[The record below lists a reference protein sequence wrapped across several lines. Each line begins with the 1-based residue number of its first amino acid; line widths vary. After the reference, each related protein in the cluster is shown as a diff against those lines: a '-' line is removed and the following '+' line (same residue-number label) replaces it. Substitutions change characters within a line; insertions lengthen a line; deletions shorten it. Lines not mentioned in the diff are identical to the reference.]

1 MTSTH
6 AGPDTEPS
14 PKGVAV
20 GRPRP
25 ATWPGRR
32 AARPAGAY
40 DPDPLARDGPQG
52 VEVAF
57 TGEDGRTGVFSFATL
72 PLPGWHADLA
82 AAFARLTG
90 PTGGVRTLAGAK
102 GAWGALGRLLRFLA
116 SLPCPPRDPSRLTAR
131 QLRRF
136 ELHRRR
142 TCTPSSVVIEL
153 GTLRGLLGQITPRGL
168 LRADVVDWL
177 GQRRG
182 VEQQL
187 GTRGYSEQEF
197 GRIMAAARGDV
208 AAIRDRIGAT
218 ERLLAAAG
226 ADPQALAAADRA
238 AAARL
243 GEIART
249 GRVPLLRVAGNV
261 LPDHVAMLTLA
272 RQLFLSDVDL
282 APLLVLGVGLSGR
295 NGETLKELPATHE
308 LLEGRAVAVE
318 LVKRRR
324 GPNNLHEVV
333 HWEVGAP
340 SRQLHT
346 PAATTCW
353 STSSP
358 AAGACSAAPG
368 RCGRSGTC
376 RAATS
381 PRSPRRWT
389 GRSTSAGGPAST
401 GCSQTTAGRWRST

>member
-142 TCTPSSVVIEL
+142 TCTPSSGAKGAWGALGRLLRFLASLPCPPRDPSRLTARQLRRFELHRRRTCTPSSVVIEL

-243 GEIART
+243 G
-249 GRVPLLRVAGNV
+249 
-261 LPDHVAMLTLA
+261 
-272 RQLFLSDVDL
+272 
-282 APLLVLGVGLSGR
+282 
-295 NGETLKELPATHE
+295 
-308 LLEGRAVAVE
+308 
-318 LVKRRR
+318 
-324 GPNNLHEVV
+324 
-333 HWEVGAP
+333 
-340 SRQLHT
+340 
-346 PAATTCW
+346 
-353 STSSP
+353 
-358 AAGACSAAPG
+358 
-368 RCGRSGTC
+368 
-376 RAATS
+376 
-381 PRSPRRWT
+381 
-389 GRSTSAGGPAST
+389 
-401 GCSQTTAGRWRST
+401 